1 MKSFDLNQSVLNQ
14 GSSSDSGFNIEK
26 LLLLLKRVWYWI
38 PISVILFLGVA
49 YYYLKYTKPVYQ
61 AQSLI
66 KLELPK
72 EPSELGLTNFN
83 SKQNEDLLGE
93 VELIR
98 SPLVAN
104 DVLSLL
110 DLNVSYFAIGELI
123 TTEIY
128 KSSPFEI
135 VIFSD
140 PNTVLYD
147 QLFYITFTSPYEFKL
162 SNEEKTIAES
172 RTYRIGETIQFKGF
186 KFAIKTVENK
196 GMMLDQMT
204 YCFKVNSKGSLNDF
218 LLSNVGVEIANS
230 DARTIIISFKDNNR
244 KKAIDIVDAYNQA
257 YLKQSTQKEQKS
269 QEQTLAYIDNQI
281 SETSNKLEEYEKGIE
296 NFMKLHGTTSPLS
309 EYAEISTGVNELQKL
324 KEEVDKTSSSIDKIQ
339 AFIQRDESKDNV
351 IPLIIG
357 LENNQIAQSLDE
369 LNGLYKQRELLKFSN
384 KEVSMAYRRI
394 ELEISLLK
402 SRLLSYVQETK
413 KFISEQKAEINSKI
427 GEFKNQYSSLPNKE
441 TELNRLKRFNSLYE
455 KFYLSLIE
463 KQIEYQ
469 ISKAGTVP
477 EFTILS
483 NAYADEKPISPNK
496 QKIYLGFIIISFLPT
511 VLFILYQYLF
521 NNVIFSRK
529 NLEKKLLAPILGIVP
544 SYNDKMPAST
554 IVVDKN
560 PKSAISESLRSI
572 RTNSEFM
579 LTKKQ
584 HQIYGVTS
592 TVSGEGKTFFA
603 INYAAILAMSG
614 KKVIVLDLDMRKPK
628 IHIGF
633 NVPNNLGISS
643 VLSGSVD
650 YKETI
655 KQSTVKNLDFITA
668 GPIPPNPN
676 ELLLKKEFD
685 ILVDSL
691 FEDYDVIMADN
702 PPIGLVSDANVVF
715 RRCDLSI
722 YVVRAGYTKESV
734 VDGIN
739 QLYQKRIYDNFSVVM
754 NDVNNSNTYGQYGYG
769 NSYGYGYYQDD
780 KVSSKTVFW
789 KKWFK
794 KN

>member
-1 MKSFDLNQSVLNQ
+1 MKSFDLNQPVLNQ
-14 GSSSDSGFNIEK
+14 GSSDSGFNIEK
-26 LLLLLKRVWYWI
+26 LFLLLKRVWYWI

-66 KLELPK
+66 KLEIQK
-72 EPSELGLTNFN
+72 EASELGLPSFT

-135 VIFSD
+135 VLFSD

-162 SNEEKTIAES
+162 ANREKDIAYS
-172 RTYRIGETIQFKGF
+172 KTYRIGETIQFQGF

-204 YCFKVNSKGSLNDF
+204 YCFKINSKGSLSNF

-230 DARTIIISFKDNNR
+230 DARTIVISFKDNNR

-309 EYAEISTGVNELQKL
+309 EYAEISTGVNELQKI

-351 IPLIIG
+351 IPMIIG
-357 LENNQIAQSLDE
+357 IENNQIAQSLDE

-384 KEVSMAYRRI
+384 KEVSMAYRKI

-413 KFISEQKAEINSKI
+413 KFINEQKAEINSKI

-441 TELNRLKRFNSLYE
+441 TELNRLKRFNALYE

-483 NAYADEKPISPNK
+483 NAYADENPISPNK

-643 VLSGSVD
+643 VLSGSED

>member
-1 MKSFDLNQSVLNQ
+1 MKSFDLNQPILNQ
-14 GSSSDSGFNIEK
+14 GSSDSGFNIEK
-26 LLLLLKRVWYWI
+26 LFLLLKRVWYWI
-38 PISVILFLGVA
+38 PISVILFLAVA

-66 KLELPK
+66 KLEIQK
-72 EPSELGLTNFN
+72 EATELGLPSFT

-110 DLNVSYFAIGELI
+110 DLNISYFAIGELI

-135 VIFSD
+135 VMFSD

-162 SNEEKTIAES
+162 SNEDKSIKDS
-172 RTYRIGETIQFKGF
+172 KTYRIGETVQIQGF

-204 YCFKVNSKGSLNDF
+204 YCFKINSKGSLSNF

-230 DARTIIISFKDNNR
+230 DARTIVISFRDNNR
-244 KKAIDIVDAYNQA
+244 KKAMDIVDAYNQA

-309 EYAEISTGVNELQKL
+309 EYAEISTGVSELQKI
-324 KEEVDKTSSSIDKIQ
+324 KEEIDKTSSNIDKIQ

-351 IPLIIG
+351 IPMIIG
-357 LENNQIAQSLDE
+357 IENNQIAQSLDE

-384 KEVSMAYRRI
+384 KEVSMAYRKI
-394 ELEISLLK
+394 ELEISILK

-413 KFISEQKAEINSKI
+413 KFINEQKAEINSKI

-483 NAYADEKPISPNK
+483 NAYADENPISPNK

-511 VLFILYQYLF
+511 ILFVLYQYLF

-643 VLSGSVD
+643 VLSGSVE

-676 ELLLKKEFD
+676 ELLLKKELD

-691 FEDYDVIMADN
+691 FEDYDVVMADN

-734 VDGIN
+734 VEGIN
-739 QLYQKRIYDNFSVVM
+739 QLYQKKIYDNFSVVM

-780 KVSSKTVFW
+780 KVSNKKAFW
-789 KKWFK
+789 NRWFK
-794 KN
+794 KK

>member
-1 MKSFDLNQSVLNQ
+1 MKSFDLNQPVLNQ
-14 GSSSDSGFNIEK
+14 GSSDSGFNIEK
-26 LLLLLKRVWYWI
+26 LFLLLKRVWYWI

-135 VIFSD
+135 VVFSD

-162 SNEEKTIAES
+162 ANEEKAIAES
-172 RTYRIGETIQFKGF
+172 KTYRIGETIQFQGF

-204 YCFKVNSKGSLNDF
+204 YCFKINSKGSLSNF

-230 DARTIIISFKDNNR
+230 DARTIVISFKDNNR

-309 EYAEISTGVNELQKL
+309 EYAEISTGVNELQKI

-413 KFISEQKAEINSKI
+413 KFINEQKAEINSKI

-441 TELNRLKRFNSLYE
+441 TELNRLKRFNALYE

-483 NAYADEKPISPNK
+483 NAYADENPISPNK

-511 VLFILYQYLF
+511 VLYILYQYLF

>member
-1 MKSFDLNQSVLNQ
+1 MKSFDINQTVLNQ
-14 GSSSDSGFNIEK
+14 SSSDSGFNFEK
-26 LLLLLKRVWYWI
+26 LLLLLKKVWYWI
-38 PISVILFLGVA
+38 PISIAIFVTIA
-49 YYYLKYTKPVYQ
+49 YYYLKYSKPVYR

-66 KLELPK
+66 KLEIQK
-72 EPSELGLTNFN
+72 EATELGLNNFA
-83 SKQNEDLLGE
+83 SAQNEDLLGE

-110 DLNVSYFAIGELI
+110 DLNISYFAIGELV

-128 KSSPFEI
+128 KTSPFEI
-135 VIFSD
+135 VAYTE
-140 PNTVLYD
+140 PNSTVFD
-147 QLFYITFTSPYEFKL
+147 QLFYLTFTSPYEFKL
-162 SNEEKTIAES
+162 SDNENTIENS
-172 RTYRIGETIQFKGF
+172 RVYRIGETVQFNGF
-186 KFAIKTVENK
+186 KFALKTAEMK
-196 GMMLDQMT
+196 GMLLDQIT
-204 YCFKVNSKGSLNDF
+204 YCFKVNSKASLNNY
-218 LLSNVGVEIANS
+218 LLSNIGVEIANS
-230 DARTIIISFKDNNR
+230 DARTIMISFVDNNR
-244 KKAIDIVDAYNQA
+244 KKAMDIVEAYNQA
-257 YLKQSTQKEQKS
+257 YLKQSTEKKQKS

-296 NFMKLHGTTSPLS
+296 NFMKLHGTLSPLS
-309 EYAEISTGVNELQKL
+309 EYAEISTGVSELQKL
-324 KEEVDKTSSSIDKIQ
+324 KEEIEKSSANIDKIQ
-339 AFIQRDESKDNV
+339 TFIQKDESKDNV

-369 LNGLYKQRELLKFSN
+369 LNALYKQRELLKFSN
-384 KEVSMAYRRI
+384 KEISMAYRKL

-402 SRLLSYVQETK
+402 SRILSYVQETK
-413 KFISEQKAEINSKI
+413 KFISEQKAEINGKI
-427 GEFKNQYSSLPNKE
+427 GLFKNQYSSLPNKE

-469 ISKAGTVP
+469 ISKAGAVP

-483 NAYADEKPISPNK
+483 NAYADENPISPNK
-496 QKIYLGFIIISFLPT
+496 QKIYLGFILVSLLPIILY
-511 VLFILYQYLF
+511 ILYQYLF

-529 NLEKKLLAPILGIVP
+529 NLEKKLFAPILGILP
-544 SYNDKMPAST
+544 TYNDKMPAST

-579 LTKKQ
+579 LSKKQ
-584 HQIYGVTS
+584 NQIFGVTS

-603 INYAAILAMSG
+603 INYAAIIAMSG
-614 KKVIVLDLDMRKPK
+614 KKVVVLDLDMRKPK

-643 VLSGSVD
+643 ILSGSTD
-650 YKETI
+650 YKDTI
-655 KQSTVKNLDFITA
+655 RKSSVKNLDFITA

-685 ILVDSL
+685 FLVDNL
-691 FEDYDVIMADN
+691 FEEYDVIMADN

-722 YVVRAGYTKESV
+722 YVVRAGYTKENV
-734 VDGIN
+734 VEGIN
-739 QLYQKRIYDNFSVVM
+739 QLYKKGIYNNFSVVM
-754 NDVNNSNTYGQYGYG
+754 NDVNNSNTYGQYGFSNGY
-769 NSYGYGYYQDD
+769 SYGYYQDEIEAN
-780 KVSSKTVFW
+780 KKVFW
-789 KKWFK
+789 KRWFK
-794 KN
+794 IK